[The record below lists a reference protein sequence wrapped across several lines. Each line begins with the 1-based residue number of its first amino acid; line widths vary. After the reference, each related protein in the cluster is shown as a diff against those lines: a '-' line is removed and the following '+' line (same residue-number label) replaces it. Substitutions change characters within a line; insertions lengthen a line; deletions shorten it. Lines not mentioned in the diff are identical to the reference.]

1 MSEQLQNDA
10 KKILIVDS
18 DKFLV
23 GMYLVK
29 FESRGFEVDSSTSSI
44 DAIKKLREGKIFDII
59 LLDIVM
65 PNESGI
71 EFLKTVRRENLCPK
85 ATVIILT
92 NETKSSQI
100 EEAKKLKADGYI
112 VKSTSIPSEVFD
124 EVVKIHT
131 ARSNK

>member
-1 MSEQLQNDA
+1 MSEQSQNNA

-23 GMYLVK
+23 GMYSVK
-29 FESRGFEVDSSTSSI
+29 FESHGFEVDSAVSSI
-44 DAIKKLREGKIFDII
+44 DALKKLREGKTSDII

-65 PNESGI
+65 PDENGI
-71 EFLKTVRRENLCPK
+71 EFLRTVRKESLCPN
-85 ATVIILT
+85 ATIVILT

-131 ARSNK
+131 ARNNK